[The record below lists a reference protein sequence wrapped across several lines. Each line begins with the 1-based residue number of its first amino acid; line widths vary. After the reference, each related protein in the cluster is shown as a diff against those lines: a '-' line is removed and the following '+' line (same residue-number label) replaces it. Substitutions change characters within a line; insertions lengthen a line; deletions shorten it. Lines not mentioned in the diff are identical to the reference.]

1 MLLHLET
8 VDGNMASSR
17 RLHVI
22 GDIPATF
29 RNAEGSLGGSSLA
42 SHALVTKAL
51 HFFNCALR
59 FNLASAVVRRD
70 GETAAVV
77 GKVGAAWHRAGLS
90 WKFRPSFAGRI
101 EPAYAHLRAAVKW
114 KQSTADVAG
123 RYKQTLCSDPE
134 FT

>member
-8 VDGNMASSR
+8 VHGNMASSR

-59 FNLASAVVRRD
+59 FNLASAVVRRTVRRLLWLGKRGLRGIVRGSHGSFD
-70 GETAAVV
+70 QALLVV
-77 GKVGAAWHRAGLS
+77 
-90 WKFRPSFAGRI
+90 
-101 EPAYAHLRAAVKW
+101 
-114 KQSTADVAG
+114 
-123 RYKQTLCSDPE
+123 
-134 FT
+134 